1 MKKRLYLIPWK
12 LTIPSVLLP
21 LRLRLLVVTE
31 FIQPFITVYHNPT
44 LKAILLTKI
53 LYDIDPIKKVE
64 QSGNSDTSTTDLA
77 EQSGNSDTSTANN
90 SISQSDSKNNIS
102 DKNSSDRRS
111 SRAQLDNDYMKAV
124 ESGDIK
130 TAQRMVGEAAKEQTK
145 KPVIK

>member
-1 MKKRLYLIPWK
+1 M
-12 LTIPSVLLP
+12 
-21 LRLRLLVVTE
+21 
-31 FIQPFITVYHNPT
+31 
-44 LKAILLTKI
+44 
-53 LYDIDPIKKVE
+53 E

-111 SRAQLDNDYMKAV
+111 FRAQLDNDYMKAV

-130 TAQRMVGEAAKEQTK
+130 TAQRKLQSSKRKACNHWAFQ
-145 KPVIK
+145 

>member
-1 MKKRLYLIPWK
+1 M
-12 LTIPSVLLP
+12 
-21 LRLRLLVVTE
+21 
-31 FIQPFITVYHNPT
+31 
-44 LKAILLTKI
+44 
-53 LYDIDPIKKVE
+53 E